1 MEYSRIV
8 QMLGRVTSRLET
20 LASHFGSVFVYM
32 TLFFVNPGHKYKEIK
47 EGCLEQRHPF
57 YEFPTNPNGNIDLLL
72 GESVRIMER
81 EEGRKKSIDEK
92 SKILLTV
99 SALLV
104 AGISALSGHVEPRW
118 PLVLPMLP
126 ALISVTLVL
135 FYFRIQSVSVIDL
148 NELDWNRA
156 SDDLKVDLARKY
168 VGCANHL
175 SPRNDYRAGMYRAAA
190 RSIIVAGF
198 LFIPV
203 FVIASFS
210 HSEDTNI
217 LKMIRTNPEIRK
229 ELIGHAGPVGPLG
242 PLGPQGK
249 EGPVG
254 PPGPRGERGPAALA
268 IPASKPQR

>member
-1 MEYSRIV
+1 M

-20 LASHFGSVFVYM
+20 LASHFGSGFVYI
-32 TLFFVNPGHKYKEIK
+32 TLLFMNPGHKYKEIR
-47 EGCLEQRHPF
+47 EGCLQQQRPVH
-57 YEFPTNPNGNIDLLL
+57 EFPTDPYGKGDLLL
-72 GESVRIMER
+72 SESVRIMDG

-99 SALLV
+99 SALLI
-104 AGISALSGHVEPRW
+104 AGISALSGHIEPRW

-148 NELDWNRA
+148 NELDWNR
-156 SDDLKVDLARKY
+156 DPNDLKVALARKY
-168 VGCANHL
+168 IDCANYL
-175 SPRNDYRAGMYRAAA
+175 SPRNDYRAGVYRAAA
-190 RSIIVAGF
+190 RSIIVAAF
-198 LFIPV
+198 FFIPV
-203 FVIASFS
+203 FVTASFS
-210 HSEDTNI
+210 HSEGATV

-229 ELIGHAGPVGPLG
+229 ELMGPAGPVGPEG

-254 PPGPRGERGPAALA
+254 PPGPRGEGGPAVSP
-268 IPASKPQR
+268 IPPPKTRR